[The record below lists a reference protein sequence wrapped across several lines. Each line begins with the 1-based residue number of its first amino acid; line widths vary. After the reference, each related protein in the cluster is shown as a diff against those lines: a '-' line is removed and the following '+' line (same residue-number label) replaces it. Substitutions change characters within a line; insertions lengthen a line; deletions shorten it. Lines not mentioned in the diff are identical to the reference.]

1 MVKTKIDKALDYYNF
16 KSRQIR
22 DFVNSSKDLTVE
34 QIIEFGEELA
44 VLEYKITAL
53 EVANESQSLKANMT
67 RLRFVIS
74 TFWRNLITVNIE
86 VYYFI

>member
-1 MVKTKIDKALDYYNF
+1 MVKTKIDKAIDYYSF

-34 QIIEFGEELA
+34 QIVEFGEELA

-53 EVANESQSLKANMT
+53 EVARES
-67 RLRFVIS
+67 
-74 TFWRNLITVNIE
+74 
-86 VYYFI
+86 

>member
-1 MVKTKIDKALDYYNF
+1 MIKTKIDKALDYYNF

-44 VLEYKITAL
+44 ILEYKITAL
-53 EVANESQSLKANMT
+53 EVAKES
-67 RLRFVIS
+67 
-74 TFWRNLITVNIE
+74 
-86 VYYFI
+86 